1 MELEID
7 IEDWPDGD
15 WEDLSASVAL
25 ATAQVATE
33 LANPRLVTSVLF
45 TDDATIRTLNSDWR
59 GKDKPTNVL
68 SFPMLERTDLVH
80 LDPDEGPPEMPPIP
94 LGDIAIAH
102 GVCARE
108 AGEKDISLRD
118 HAAHLLIHGL
128 LHLAG
133 YDHEISDADAEA
145 MEEMEVKV
153 LALLGIANPY
163 TAITAE

>member
-7 IEDWPDGD
+7 IEHWPEGE
-15 WEDLSASVAL
+15 WENLTASVAL
-25 ATAQVATE
+25 ATAQIAVE

-45 TDDATIRTLNSDWR
+45 TDDESVRMLNADWR
-59 GKDKPTNVL
+59 GKNKPTNVL
-68 SFPMLERTDLVH
+68 SFPMLDRTDLVH
-80 LDPDEGPPEMPPIP
+80 LDPNEGPPQM

-102 GVCARE
+102 GVCVRE
-108 AGEKDISLRD
+108 AAEKNIPLRN
-118 HAAHLLIHGL
+118 HTAHLIVHGL

-133 YDHEISDADAEA
+133 YDHEISDEDAEA

-163 TAITAE
+163 TSITTE